1 MRKAAIVFVVLLGLS
16 LALLLLDQVAGLG
29 VIKGALVWAL
39 APLQGGLQGSS
50 HRVGDMWAGW
60 QQAEECRQRNEEL
73 QELVDYL
80 TAENSRYQEIKRE
93 NEELRKLLGLRER
106 YPDLELLYAEV
117 IGHDPGGTQQVVRV
131 GWGAVSDPRV
141 VVREGMPVIAPAGL
155 VGRVLRVYPNAAD
168 VLLITDVGS
177 SVSAVVQ
184 NDDRPTGVVDG
195 QWQLGMRLLM
205 RYLPQDAVLHE
216 GDWVLTSGLRM
227 PPYEEEGYPPAIP
240 IGRILRIEATA
251 DMHQQAELIPAVD
264 LERLER
270 VMIVVG
276 VR

>member
-1 MRKAAIVFVVLLGLS
+1 MRKAGIAFLVLVGLS
-16 LALLLLDQVAGLG
+16 VALILLDQVAGLG
-29 VIKGALVWAL
+29 IIKGALTWAL
-39 APLQGGLQGSS
+39 APLQGGLQGGSN
-50 HRVGDMWAGW
+50 RIGDLWAGW
-60 QQAEECRQRNEEL
+60 QQTAECQQQNEEL
-73 QELVDYL
+73 RELVDYL
-80 TAENSRYQEIKRE
+80 TAENVRYQEIKRE
-93 NEELRKLLGLRER
+93 NEELRRLLGLREH

-117 IGHDPGGTQQVVRV
+117 IGHDPGGMQQVVRV
-131 GWGAVSDPRV
+131 AWGTVDNPRA

-168 VLLITDVGS
+168 VLLITDIGS

-195 QWQLGMRLLM
+195 QWQLGKRLLM

-240 IGRILRIEATA
+240 IGRILRIEITA

-276 VR
+276 TR